1 MIKLWKGEET
11 GQCTL
16 EQKADAPLS
25 HKIWEIVPCEIKNA
39 KLLWKKKK
47 NKRRNNTLDNR

>member
-47 NKRRNNTLDNR
+47 NKIRNNTLDNR